1 MSHVSQTRCW
11 RSSDTEM
18 PVAADQ
24 KYPNK
29 RLLSL
34 DNRLGKG
41 NIAGKLLNNNL
52 STPIK
57 HHGKIFKRRHG
68 GNGEMLVKGTNFQ
81 LQVLGRV
88 L

>member
-11 RSSDTEM
+11 RSSNTEM
-18 PVAADQ
+18 PGAADQ
-24 KYPNK
+24 NYPNK

-41 NIAGKLLNNNL
+41 NIARKLLNSNL

-57 HHGKIFKRRHG
+57 YHGKICKRRHG

-81 LQVLGRV
+81 LQVLGKV